1 MGPSINKVFGQIS
14 AMQTLI
20 ENFPTSIFNMMNTKV
35 YNSAFEFIIDVLY
48 ACGVDT
54 NLILTTLLEKIY
66 GVEGIVGATIDGLL
80 DRVRYGNFEVN
91 TQNPF
96 MEGLEFSI
104 KTILMG
110 LFTSLFT
117 CSALPILPN
126 KVFDCDS
133 IVSIN
138 GVQLMSPAIQSS
150 LYGIKVPMALVDIMG
165 MLSISPTSYNGHL
178 YYLSEGKDRYYR
190 KEEEETIYYVSV
202 IKELNPGDTYNQYV
216 NKYDGE
222 LSLMVNVSD
231 HYINVNVIENGS
243 PSTPRIK
250 LEITSMVE
258 CSDNNI
264 IELKSVINE
273 NDQSCVSFSAQPI
286 KKIIDIDI
294 NGRTKGGDI
303 TFFENGVKKNYHLFL
318 DESMFSISNDIDSS
332 ITWGESKINEE
343 IISTLTATT
352 VVTETVLEERKRVT
366 LTYSEIQKQYAPQD
380 AEITRVQSVPLSV
393 SEDSPEYI
401 VCFNG
406 DNPNLLYRS
415 YDMNAFIWYVLNRGT
430 SSTQIGK
437 NQMVWDSRV
446 NASKNNLTRNSSESW
461 NAWYNSKTSYGDEF
475 KYNGDALHNYL
486 YPIMQLEPVDG
497 RRNLLVHIPA
507 QKYFK
512 PKNRQRINQGQTIL
526 LNDPF
531 TINSSIYF
539 YDWDYLKNIRIL
551 NPKILLSRLIQ
562 NMFGIASEAVNSF
575 EFNFTER
582 MIKAKLSSAIKNI
595 IEANDMEVE
604 DCYKKFSNEDFD
616 ELINEML
623 LQRYSSTYNGDGS
636 ARTFDVNS
644 IINSIDSINENIT
657 TEGTTTSL
665 TRFVTDVD
673 VQYTDGSDYGIGFDF
688 KSKLNSNFLNKLLY
702 AIAMPIIESLFTPQV
717 MLIIAINFDMMGI
730 VKLDDF
736 LGQDLTI
743 IINLFFNKILGLV
756 KSIVLY
762 IKDKIIEILLDLFY
776 SFVKPMIEKWLSI
789 ILLEKLDY
797 WLQIL
802 YAALNC
808 LPLMLFNFGK
818 KFISSEIDEVDY
830 ADIVTPQNV
839 PESALEC

>member
-1 MGPSINKVFGQIS
+1 MGPSINKIFGQIS

-20 ENFPTSIFNMMNTKV
+20 ENFPTSIFNMVNTKV

-66 GVEGIVGATIDGLL
+66 GIEGVVGATIDGMLE
-80 DRVRYGNFEVN
+80 RIRYGNFEVN
-91 TQNPF
+91 TQNQF
-96 MEGLEFSI
+96 MDGLETAI
-104 KTILMG
+104 KVILMG

-126 KVFDCDS
+126 KVFDYDA
-133 IVSIN
+133 ISIN
-138 GVQLMSPAIQSS
+138 NVPLMSQSIHDS
-150 LYGIKVPMALVDIMG
+150 LCGIMVPMALLNLMG

-178 YYLSEGKDRYYR
+178 FYLTDGKDRYYI
-190 KEEEETIYYVSV
+190 KQEQQTTYYVQV
-202 IKELNPGDTYNQYV
+202 VKELNPGDTYQQTV

-222 LSLMVNVSD
+222 LALKVDVDDYYISVS
-231 HYINVNVIENGS
+231 VFENGS
-243 PSTPRIK
+243 PSTPRKK
-250 LEITSMVE
+250 LEISAVIE
-258 CSDNNI
+258 DSDNNS
-264 IELKSVINE
+264 IELKSTINE
-273 NDQSCVSFSAQPI
+273 TDSSCVVFSVSPI
-286 KKIIDIDI
+286 KKIVGITI
-294 NGRTKGGDI
+294 NGYSKGGDI
-303 TFFENGVKKNYHLFL
+303 LFYESNVQQLYHVFLNENVSTIANGIN
-318 DESMFSISNDIDSS
+318 SS
-332 ITWGESKINEE
+332 IEWGESKINEE
-343 IISTLTATT
+343 VVETFTANT
-352 VVTETVLEERKRVT
+352 VVTETVLEKRENIT
-366 LTYSEIQKQYAPQD
+366 LSYFEVQKNDIPESSD
-380 AEITRVQSVPLSV
+380 IIRVQSVPLSV
-393 SEDSPEYI
+393 SDSSPDYI

-415 YDMNAFIWYVLNRGT
+415 YDMNAFIWYALNRGT
-430 SSTQIGK
+430 SSTQIGR

-446 NASKNNLTRNSSESW
+446 NASKNSIIRNSSEDW
-461 NAWYNSKTSYGDEF
+461 NGWYNSKVFDGDEF
-475 KYNGDALHNYL
+475 KYQDTALHNYL
-486 YPIMQLEPVDG
+486 YPIIQLTPIDG
-497 RRNLLVHIPA
+497 KRNLLVQIPA

-512 PKNRQRINQGQTIL
+512 PKNRQKINQGVDIEI
-526 LNDPF
+526 NDPF
-531 TINSSIYF
+531 TINSSIYS
-539 YDWDYLKNIRIL
+539 YDWDYLQNIRIL

-562 NMFGIASEAVNSF
+562 NMFGLASETINSF

-623 LQRYSSTYNGDGS
+623 LQRYSATYNGDGS

-665 TRFVTDVD
+665 TRYITDVD
-673 VQYTDGSDYGIGFDF
+673 VQYTDGSDYGIGIDF
-688 KSKLNSNFLNKLLY
+688 KSKINSSFLNKLLY
-702 AIAMPIIESLFTPQV
+702 AITMPIIESLFTPQI
-717 MLIIAINFDMMGI
+717 MLLIAINFDMMGI

-756 KSIVLY
+756 KSIILY

-818 KFISSEIDEVDY
+818 KFILSEIDEVDY
-830 ADIVTPQNV
+830 ADIVTPQNI
-839 PESALEC
+839 PEAALEC